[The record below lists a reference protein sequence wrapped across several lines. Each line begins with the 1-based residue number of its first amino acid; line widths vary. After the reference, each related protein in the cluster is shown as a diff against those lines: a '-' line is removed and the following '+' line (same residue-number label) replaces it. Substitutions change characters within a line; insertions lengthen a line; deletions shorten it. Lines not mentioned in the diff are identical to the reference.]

1 MDRGLLT
8 RALIIGFTC
17 FILAAGVLYYLS
29 LMNEQAD
36 RQNQEMVGAGLADN
50 DGPGAI
56 GLLMLVIVGFFVLM
70 VAAGAITALALA
82 RYHGK
87 WQEVS
92 IGSAL
97 AGGTPVMLL
106 WLVFWCMVVA
116 NVIGGALDNERFGPD
131 DLLYAIFFLLINVI
145 SVGTGALVSGLSGF
159 VTCTLSSAIIGKS
172 G

>member
-8 RALIIGFTC
+8 RALIIGFIC

-56 GLLMLVIVGFFVLM
+56 GLLMLVIVGFFALV

-82 RYHGK
+82 RYRGK

-92 IGSAL
+92 IASAL

-106 WLVFWCMVVA
+106 WLVFWCMVIA
-116 NVIGGALDNERFGPD
+116 NVIGGALDNEQFCSN
-131 DLLYAIFFLLINVI
+131 DLLYAGLFAIINVI
-145 SVGTGALVSGLSGF
+145 TVGLGAVVAGLSGH
-159 VTCTLSSAIIGKS
+159 VTRVLYSAVS